1 MLRWGLVAA
10 PLAALGKSRDKVL
23 DHFVTL
29 YGGCILA
36 EPSKSGIGLA
46 VPSSAGEELDEYERR
61 VEDELKKFG

>member
-10 PLAALGKSRDKVL
+10 PLAASGKSRDEVL

-29 YGGCILA
+29 YGGCILSA
-36 EPSKSGIGLA
+36 
-46 VPSSAGEELDEYERR
+46 PSSAGEELDEYERR